1 MNSKLNL
8 DILPPEVVTQ
18 FLLRL
23 SLKDLI
29 NYCLTSKTANEYC
42 KDDAFW
48 KDKYRYDFGLPLP
61 KNPTKLWIDLYK
73 ERIRKNSPISAG
85 SYHYAVIDNEG
96 ILYMGGE
103 NEYGQLGDGTENDS
117 KIPIAINFLN
127 QKVISVSCGENFTM
141 AITEDGKTYWW
152 GYNKFIEESKIVFT
166 VPTLI
171 PKLVNY
177 KAVKVSCGGS
187 DWGVILD
194 DGSAYVSIEIYVDDR
209 YVEINDRISLE
220 DEIIDISV
228 NGSHLA
234 VVTRSGKLYFA
245 GDNFTRDR
253 YLSEPTLRIGFI
265 GIEMSEIVISEIV
278 ISENERIIK
287 PKHIPFPPQQGII
300 PKIKQVSLTKSH
312 IMVLAVDGKVYIWGD
327 NYSGYLGLPY
337 NQDSRNK
344 SNLYLS
350 PQLLTSLPKI
360 SYISTYGH
368 GSAAITTDGRLY
380 VWGHNRIIETLSN
393 IQPDDKR
400 FSHTAG
406 PRVVAVPIEI
416 DIGSRV
422 NYIALG
428 HLFPI
433 ASTVDGMV
441 NLMQYN
447 T

>member
-1 MNSKLNL
+1 MDSNLNL
-8 DILPPEVVTQ
+8 DILPPEVITQ

-23 SLKDLI
+23 SLEDLV
-29 NYCLTSKTANEYC
+29 NYCQTSKAANEYC
-42 KDDAFW
+42 KDNAFW
-48 KDKYRYDFGLPLP
+48 RDKYKYDFGLPIP
-61 KNPTKLWIDLYK
+61 KNPTKLWVNLYK
-73 ERIRKNSPISAG
+73 ERMRKNSPVSA
-85 SYHYAVIDNEG
+85 SSSNYAVIDNEG
-96 ILYMGGE
+96 ILYMGGK
-103 NEYGQLGDGTENDS
+103 NSWGQLGDGTRNNS

-127 QKVISVSCGENFTM
+127 QKVISVSCGEIFTM
-141 AITEDGKTYWW
+141 AITEDGKTYGW
-152 GYNKFIEESKIVFT
+152 GYNQFIKGSKIVFT

-187 DWGVILD
+187 GWGVILD
-194 DGSAYVSIEIYVDDR
+194 DGSAYVSIEIYLDER

-220 DEIIDISV
+220 DKIIDISV
-228 NGSHLA
+228 NGAHLA
-234 VVTRSGKLYFA
+234 VVTGSGKLYFA
-245 GDNFTRDR
+245 GDNFSDRSPSERD
-253 YLSEPTLRIGFI
+253 FI
-265 GIEMSEIVISEIV
+265 GIEISEISE
-278 ISENERIIK
+278 ISEITENERIIK

-300 PKIKQVSLTKSH
+300 PKIKQVSLTKNH
-312 IMVLAVDGKVYIWGD
+312 IMVLVADGKVYIWGE

-337 NQDSRNK
+337 NHDFGNK

-360 SYISTYGH
+360 SYISTYGE

-380 VWGHNRIIETLSN
+380 VWGRNKMIETLSN

-400 FSHTAG
+400 FGRFVSS
-406 PRVVAVPIEI
+406 RVAMVPVEI

-428 HLFPI
+428 EFFPI